1 MAVERVKI
9 TPNQFTCRDSN
20 SNVVFDTN
28 NRYLKTDA
36 TGSLLMATAATLPQN
51 TIGIDLHER
60 GSMFIGNSG
69 STYST
74 GKTLHAGTLQSNALL
89 AAYGSPGPVLAGS
102 EGCSSSPV
110 AFLYVNG
117 VLVQSRYQ
125 MGYLTTTDFR
135 NPAGVRTYL
144 SSSSVPSRD
153 SIAPFNV
160 TVPAGATVELV
171 TPALAL
177 EGNINRPFACFLLY
191 HAAQTSIPLSVTS

>member
-20 SNVVFDTN
+20 NNVVFDTN

-36 TGSLLMATAATLPQN
+36 TGSLLMAIAATLPQN
-51 TIGIDLHER
+51 TVGIDLHER

-69 STYST
+69 STHST

-89 AAYGSPGPVLAGS
+89 AAYGGPGAVLYGT
-102 EGCSSSPV
+102 ERCSSSPV

-125 MGYLTTTDFR
+125 MTFLVTIDGQTPSGIRAYL
-135 NPAGVRTYL
+135 V
-144 SSSSVPSRD
+144 SSSDPRSA

-160 TVPAGATVELV
+160 TVPATATVKLV
-171 TPALAL
+171 TPASVLV
-177 EGNINRPFACFLLY
+177 GNTTLPFACFLLY
-191 HAAQTSIPLSVTS
+191 HADQTSIPLSVTS

>member
-1 MAVERVKI
+1 MAVERIKI

-20 SNVVFDTN
+20 NNVVFDTN

-36 TGSLLMATAATLPQN
+36 TGSLLMATAATLPQSI
-51 TIGIDLHER
+51 IGTDLHER

-74 GKTLHAGTLQSNALL
+74 GKILHAGTLQSNALL
-89 AAYGSPGPVLAGS
+89 ASGGNGGVLYGSEV
-102 EGCSSSPV
+102 CSSSPV

-125 MGYLTTTDFR
+125 MTFLVTIDGQTPSGIIAYL
-135 NPAGVRTYL
+135 V
-144 SSSSVPSRD
+144 SSSDPRSA

-160 TVPAGATVELV
+160 TVPATATVELV
-171 TPALAL
+171 TPALVI
-177 EGNINRPFACFLLY
+177 EGNPKLPFACFLLY
-191 HAAQTSIPLSVTS
+191 HADQTSIPLSVTS